1 MLNKIWG
8 GMILISFLAAMVTG
22 RMAELSQAVMEG
34 SGQAVTLTI
43 SMAGMMCT
51 WTGLLKI
58 AEKGGL
64 TSLLSRW
71 MSPIVGLLLPGYQKG
86 GEAFRAVSMNITA
99 NLLGI
104 GNAATPLGIAA
115 MKAMAREHSAKG
127 LPDRGMIRF
136 VVLNTASIQLIPTY
150 TAALRL
156 QYGSTAPFSI
166 TPAVWI
172 VSIAAL
178 AAALGMS
185 RLLESRWRHG

>member
-8 GMILISFLAAMVTG
+8 GMILVSFLCAVATG
-22 RMAELSQAVMEG
+22 RLGELSQAIMKG

-64 TSLLSRW
+64 TNLLSRW
-71 MSPIVGLLLPGYQKG
+71 MAPLVGLLLPGYKKNG
-86 GEAFRAVSMNITA
+86 KAFRAASMNITA

-104 GNAATPLGIAA
+104 GNAATPLGVAA
-115 MKAMAREHSAKG
+115 MKAMYQERGGKG

-150 TAALRL
+150 TAALRS
-156 QYGSTAPFSI
+156 QYGSTAPFAI
-166 TPAVWI
+166 TPAVWV
-172 VSIAAL
+172 VSVCAL
-178 AAALGMS
+178 TAALGVS
-185 RLLESRWRHG
+185 RLLEGRWRHG